1 MKSLKRNKNLKVFQL
16 YKWIVIFQLKQLN
29 LTDYQTLTNDD
40 CKSEHLFFKI
50 DDNEINLLNIFET
63 SSTCKQ
69 YIC

>member
-50 DDNEINLLNIFET
+50 DDNEKNLLNIFET